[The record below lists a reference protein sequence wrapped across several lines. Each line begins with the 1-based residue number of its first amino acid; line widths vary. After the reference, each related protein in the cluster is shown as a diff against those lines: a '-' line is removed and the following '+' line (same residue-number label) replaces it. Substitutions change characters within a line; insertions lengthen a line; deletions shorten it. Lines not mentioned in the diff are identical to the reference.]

1 MEAVMFWLMSLALL
15 QAGSCGYKAPPK
27 APAEPERAAEVD
39 MNLNEEAVRGV
50 QDVVLRQL
58 LHDHWEFTMYES
70 PIWATQIGDHRFDDR
85 IGDNSPAGR
94 DRRDKARD
102 AFAARAAELSAKSL
116 TPTEQGTLAM
126 LRESLQA
133 DQETSVCRFAEW
145 NVSPRNNALG
155 SINYLAELHKI
166 PKPEDGANLLA
177 RYKQL
182 ENFVNQD
189 VVNLRL
195 GLERGATPNAE
206 SLRLTLSMLDRELEK
221 PLAEWPLLL
230 PTKEADSAWSEQE
243 SAPFVEELSA
253 LVDGEIRDAL
263 TSYRSFL
270 RDELLPAA
278 RDAEHAGVWALP
290 DGAACYSALVR
301 KFTTLP
307 KTADEIHE
315 TGLEEL
321 ERIHAYTVE
330 LGEGVFETSDLQE
343 IFERLRTDPE
353 LYFGT
358 SEEVQAKAESALAA
372 AEAEMSNW
380 FGTVPRAPCVVK
392 PVPDFEAP
400 FTTIAYYRGPSADG
414 ERPGTYYVNVYAPET
429 RPRHEAEV
437 LAFHEAIPG
446 HHLQI
451 AIAQELEQMPAFR
464 RHMGMTAY
472 VEGWALY
479 TEQLSDEMGLYS
491 GDVDRL
497 GMASFEL
504 WRASRLVVDTGLHAK
519 GWTREQAVEFM
530 IENTPLAANN
540 IRNEVDRYIT
550 TPGQA
555 LSYKTGQ
562 LEIWRLRRWAESEL
576 GERFDIKGFHDVVL
590 GGGAISLPMLQRRVE
605 AWVKAQV
612 DG

>member
-1 MEAVMFWLMSLALL
+1 MAWYVSWLLL
-15 QAGSCGYKAPPK
+15 VVGGCGYKAPPK
-27 APAEPERAAEVD
+27 APPVEQAPKEETLK
-39 MNLNEEAVRGV
+39 LNEEAVSGV
-50 QDVVLRQL
+50 ENPALQQL
-58 LHDHWEFTMYES
+58 LHDHWEFTMESS
-70 PIWATQIGDHRFDDR
+70 PIWATQLGDHRFDDKL
-85 IGDNSPAGR
+85 GDASPAGR
-94 DRRDKARD
+94 QRSDEARD
-102 AFAARAAELSAKSL
+102 QFVERAAQVQMDGL
-116 TPTEQGTLAM
+116 TARDQSTLAM
-126 LRESLQA
+126 FQESLRS

-166 PKPEDGANLLA
+166 PNAAAGGPLLA

-182 ENFVNQD
+182 ANSVDQE
-189 VVNLRL
+189 VVNLRI
-195 GLERGATPNAE
+195 GLERGATPNAQ
-206 SLRLTLSMLDRELEK
+206 SLRLTIEMLDRELGK
-221 PLAEWPLLL
+221 PVEDWPLML
-230 PTKEADSAWSEQE
+230 PTQQAETDWAAEEA
-243 SAPFVEELSA
+243 APFVEEMKG
-253 LVDGEIRDAL
+253 LVDGEIRASL
-263 TSYRSFL
+263 GAYRDFL
-270 RDELLPAA
+270 RDELLPSA
-278 RDAEHAGVWALP
+278 RDEDHAGAWALP
-290 DGAACYSALVR
+290 DGEACYGALVR

-307 KTADEIHE
+307 KTADEIHQ
-315 TGLEEL
+315 TGLDEL
-321 ERIHAYTVE
+321 ARIHAYTVE
-330 LGEGVFETSDLQE
+330 IGERVFESGDLQV

-353 LYFGT
+353 LYFTT

-372 AEAEMSNW
+372 AEAEMGNW
-380 FGTVPRAPCVVK
+380 FGTVPKAPCVVK

-400 FTTIAYYRGPSADG
+400 FTTIAYYRGPSPDG

-504 WRASRLVVDTGLHAK
+504 WRAARLAVDTGLHAK
-519 GWTREQAVEFM
+519 GWTREQAVQFM
-530 IENTPLAANN
+530 LENTPLAENN

-562 LEIWRLRRWAESEL
+562 LEIWRLRRWAEAEL
-576 GERFDIKGFHDVVL
+576 GEAFDIKGFHDAVL
-590 GGGAISLPMLQRRVE
+590 GGGAVSLPMLQERVE
-605 AWVKAQV
+605 SWVA
-612 DG
+612 GMRPE

>member
-1 MEAVMFWLMSLALL
+1 MVWYFSWVLIVM
-15 QAGSCGYKAPPK
+15 GSCGYKAPPQ
-27 APAEPERAAEVD
+27 APSAEKVSMEETLQ
-39 MNLNEEAVRGV
+39 LNAEAVSGV
-50 QDVVLRQL
+50 ENPALRQL
-58 LHDHWEFTMYES
+58 LHDHWELTMESS
-70 PIWATQIGDHRFDDR
+70 PIWATQLGDHRFDDKLA
-85 IGDNSPAGR
+85 DYSPAGR
-94 DRRDKARD
+94 ERSDKARD
-102 AFAARAAELSAKSL
+102 VFVNRASEFAPEGLAVGDRS
-116 TPTEQGTLAM
+116 TLAM
-126 LRESLQA
+126 FQESLRS
-133 DQETSVCRFAEW
+133 DQETSVCLFAEW

-155 SINYLAELHKI
+155 TINYLAELHKI
-166 PKPEDGANLLA
+166 PTAAGGEALLA
-177 RYKQL
+177 RYKL
-182 ENFVNQD
+182 LANSVNQA

-195 GLERGATPNAE
+195 GLERGATPNAQ
-206 SLRLTLSMLDRELEK
+206 SLRLTIEMLDRELAK
-221 PLAEWPLLL
+221 PLEEWPLLL
-230 PTKEADSAWSEQE
+230 PTRQAESEWSAEE
-243 SAPFVEELSA
+243 SGPFVVEMNG
-253 LVDGEIRDAL
+253 LVDGEVRVAL
-263 TSYRSFL
+263 EAYRVFL
-270 RDELLPAA
+270 QDELLPAA
-278 RDAEHAGVWALP
+278 RDQDHAGVWALP
-290 DGAACYSALVR
+290 DGEACYGALVR

-321 ERIHAYTVE
+321 KRIQAYTVE
-330 LGEGVFETSDLQE
+330 IGERVFGSADLQV

-353 LYFGT
+353 LYFT
-358 SEEVQAKAESALAA
+358 SSEEVQAKAEAALAA
-372 AEAEMSNW
+372 AEAEMGNW
-380 FGTVPRAPCVVK
+380 FGTVPQAPCVVK

-400 FTTIAYYRGPSADG
+400 FTTIAYYRGPSPDG

-504 WRASRLVVDTGLHAK
+504 WRAARLAVDTGLHAK
-519 GWTREQAVEFM
+519 GWTREQAEQFM
-530 IENTPLAANN
+530 LENTPLAENN

-576 GERFDIKGFHDVVL
+576 GDGFDIKGFHDVVL
-590 GGGAISLPMLQRRVE
+590 GGGAVSLPMLQDRVE
-605 AWVKAQV
+605 SWIAAQQAL
-612 DG
+612 

>member
-1 MEAVMFWLMSLALL
+1 MFYLVSLALL
-15 QAGSCGYKAPPK
+15 VFGGCGFKAPPK
-27 APAEPERAAEVD
+27 APAAAVNAAEVD
-39 MNLNEEAVRGV
+39 VKLNEKAVRGV
-50 QDVVLRQL
+50 EDQALRQL
-58 LHDHWEFTMYES
+58 LHEHWEFTMASS
-70 PIWATQIGDHRFDDR
+70 PIWATQLGDHRFDGT
-85 IGDNSPAGR
+85 IGDNSPDGR
-94 DRRDKARD
+94 ARYDQERDS
-102 AFAARAAELSAKSL
+102 FAARAAQLNPESL
-116 TPTEQGTLAM
+116 NPLDQSTLAM
-126 LRESLQA
+126 FSESLRA
-133 DQETSVCRFAEW
+133 DQETAVCRFAEW

-166 PKPEDGANLLA
+166 PTVADGANLLA

-182 ENFVNQD
+182 ANFVNQD
-189 VVNLRL
+189 VVGLRI
-195 GLERGATPNAE
+195 GLERGATPNAQ
-206 SLRLTLSMLDRELEK
+206 SLQLTISMLDRELGKE
-221 PLAEWPLLL
+221 LSEWPLLL
-230 PTKEADSAWSEQE
+230 PTKQASTSWDAEE
-243 SAPFVEELSA
+243 SKPFVEELSA
-253 LVDGEIRDAL
+253 VVDGEIRSAL
-263 TSYRSFL
+263 NAYRDFL

-290 DGAACYSALVR
+290 EGEACYGALVR

-307 KTADEIHE
+307 KTADEIHQ
-315 TGLEEL
+315 TGLDEL

-330 LGEGVFETSDLQE
+330 LGERVFETSDLQA

-353 LYFGT
+353 LYFST

-380 FGTVPRAPCVVK
+380 FGTVPKAPCVVK

-400 FTTIAYYRGPSADG
+400 FTTIAYYRGPSPDG

-530 IENTPLAANN
+530 IDNTPLAENN

-590 GGGAISLPMLQRRVE
+590 GGGAVSLPMLQRRVE
-605 AWVKAQV
+605 GWVREQQA
-612 DG
+612 G